1 MPEGHTIHRLAK
13 SLNILFG
20 DRQLQASSPQGRFAQ
35 GAARLDGQ
43 VFISSYAHGK
53 HLLAAFAPAADVAL
67 DSPAITWLHTH
78 LGLYGAWNFD
88 GDATFVV
95 PEIFEVPDLEV
106 GSRQGLPGIK
116 ELGGHSGGSA
126 LAGLTVST
134 RAALTQPEGV
144 AATVG
149 SGKPRPDL
157 KLPEGKLAPGQWQP
171 APPKGAVR
179 LRLVSKHGVADLSGP
194 TTCELLDLEGVKAVE
209 ARLGPDPLA
218 PGETAEGKATFIA
231 NVRQRRRAIGELLM
245 DQSVIAGV
253 GNIYRAESL
262 FRAGISPRRQGVNI
276 SAQRLSKLWDDNA
289 ALMAHGVATG
299 LITTVNSDDVPEPL
313 PPDDP
318 EAGRWYV
325 YHRTGRPCLRCGT
338 PIAGDMMQ
346 GRTLFWCPRCQGR

>member
-20 DRQLQASSPQGRFAQ
+20 ESQLRASSPQGRFAQ

-157 KLPEGKLAPGQWQP
+157 KLPQGKLAPGQWQP

-218 PGETAEGKATFIA
+218 PGKTAEGKATFIA
-231 NVRQRRRAIGELLM
+231 NVRRRRRTIGELLM

-262 FRAGISPRRQGVNI
+262 FRAGISPRRQGANI
-276 SAQRLSKLWDDNA
+276 SAQRLGKLWDDMRPYW
-289 ALMAHGVATG
+289 LTG
-299 LITTVNSDDVPEPL
+299 WL
-313 PPDDP
+313 P
-318 EAGRWYV
+318 V
-325 YHRTGRPCLRCGT
+325 
-338 PIAGDMMQ
+338 
-346 GRTLFWCPRCQGR
+346 